1 MNGTGC
7 CGGVM
12 NHFFYKLKRAEAV
25 CVKGKRFVIINVEKG
40 LVDGYQFGPV
50 VSFGGPY
57 SPRVDGVALSC
68 SRDIYCSTYFARV
81 PWFTFY

>member
-1 MNGTGC
+1 
-7 CGGVM
+7 M
-12 NHFFYKLKRAEAV
+12 NHFFDKLKGAEAV
-25 CVKGKRFVIINVEKG
+25 CVKGKRFVIINVNNG

-50 VSFGGPY
+50 VSFSGPY